1 MWLQK
6 LPGFKRTPYG
16 LECRI
21 LRRLPFALMLSLL
34 LPALVCAV
42 ARLVLGAGPGG
53 QALPDSAALEAQRL
67 LHLIDYLMIGLA
79 SLLWYL
85 LAMLG
90 LACIIVWLMK
100 GPAYVADG
108 FDFNGRSS
116 RPSGCRAK
124 RSGASP

>member
-1 MWLQK
+1 MGLQK

-21 LRRLPFALMLSLL
+21 LRRLPRVFLMSLL
-34 LPALVCAV
+34 LPALVCV
-42 ARLVLGAGPGG
+42 LARLWLTPN
-53 QALPDSAALEAQRL
+53 ALEAERL
-67 LHLIDYLMIGLA
+67 LHLMDYLMIGLA

-90 LACIIVWLMK
+90 TGCIIVWLMK

-108 FDFNGRSS
+108 FDFNGPMS
-116 RPSGCRAK
+116 RDG
-124 RSGASP
+124 

>member
-1 MWLQK
+1 MALQK

-21 LRRLPFALMLSLL
+21 LRRLPLVFLMSLL
-34 LPALVCAV
+34 LPALVCV
-42 ARLVLGAGPGG
+42 LARLWLPSAADAA
-53 QALPDSAALEAQRL
+53 ALTSHTLTSNALEAERL

-90 LACIIVWLMK
+90 SGCIIVWLMK

-108 FDFNGRSS
+108 FDFNGPMS
-116 RPSGCRAK
+116 RDG
-124 RSGASP
+124 

>member
-1 MWLQK
+1 MWFRK

-16 LECRI
+16 SECRI
-21 LRRLPFALMLSLL
+21 LRRLPLALLLSLL
-34 LPALVCAV
+34 LPAMVCV
-42 ARLVLGAGPGG
+42 LARLILNDGADAG
-53 QALPDSAALEAQRL
+53 ALTTSALEVERL

-90 LACIIVWLMK
+90 MGCIIVWLMK

-108 FDFNGRSS
+108 LDFNGPVRPLDPGSS
-116 RPSGCRAK
+116 PG
-124 RSGASP
+124 

>member
-6 LPGFKRTPYG
+6 LPGFKQTPYG

-21 LRRLPFALMLSLL
+21 LRRLPLALLASLL
-34 LPALVCAV
+34 LPALACVL
-42 ARLVLGAGPGG
+42 ARLVLSNDADAGT
-53 QALPDSAALEAQRL
+53 ALSASALEAARM

-85 LAMLG
+85 IAMLG
-90 LACIIVWLMK
+90 MGCIIVWLMK

-108 FDFNGRSS
+108 FDFNGPVSQGMDRGSS
-116 RPSGCRAK
+116 PG
-124 RSGASP
+124 